1 MSINKLDDLLN
12 INYEKKMRLAIVSAH
27 DEEVLEAVVE
37 AMELGIIDPILI
49 GNEKNP
55 RNFSKE
61 KFKS

>member
-37 AMELGIIDPILI
+37 AMELGIIDPPILI
-49 GNEKNP
+49 GNEKK
-55 RNFSKE
+55 SK
-61 KFKS
+61 KF

>member
-37 AMELGIIDPILI
+37 AMELGIIDPY
-49 GNEKNP
+49 
-55 RNFSKE
+55 
-61 KFKS
+61 